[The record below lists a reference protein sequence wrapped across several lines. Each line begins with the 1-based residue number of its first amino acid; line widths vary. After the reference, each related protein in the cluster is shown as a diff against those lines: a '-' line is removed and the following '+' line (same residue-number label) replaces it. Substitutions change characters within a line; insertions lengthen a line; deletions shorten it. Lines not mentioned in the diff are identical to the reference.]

1 MEQHVCRDFER
12 TAFEEVMTVFA
23 PLLAMERELEEL
35 TDRLSQTLPEEE
47 LHALILRQTELN
59 DRFVDRGGLT
69 CRSRARS
76 ALMGLG
82 FSDEQI
88 GNKVGVLSGGQ
99 KGKLQL
105 AKICLLYT
113 SRCV

>member
-1 MEQHVCRDFER
+1 MCIRDR
-12 TAFEEVMTVFA
+12 
-23 PLLAMERELEEL
+23 
-35 TDRLSQTLPEEE
+35 

-99 KGKLQL
+99 KAKLLL
-105 AKICLLYT
+105 AGLLLDGCDVLVLDEPTRNLSPLSCPCLLYT